1 MKEVLTKSFWL
12 GVKKTF
18 YEARDGPP
26 QDDNTTKAVE
36 EGKEKPAPAP
46 ESPPSPPASGE
57 QP

>member
-26 QDDNTTKAVE
+26 PENSAAQAPVE
-36 EGKEKPAPAP
+36 SKEKPASAS
-46 ESPPSPPASGE
+46 EDPASVPTSSE
-57 QP
+57 QD

>member
-26 QDDNTTKAVE
+26 PEKNTAPAQVASKD
-36 EGKEKPAPAP
+36 KPAPAP
-46 ESPPSPPASGE
+46 ESPSRPPTSTE
-57 QP
+57 QH